1 MTRHR
6 RDSHAFVAR
15 QIFAIGGG
23 KTPEQISEH
32 LRGLTGK
39 ERPRVLVLTTAS
51 AEDPL
56 QMLRF
61 YDAYAGKAELGRVE
75 FFPWPP
81 EGLRELTLQQDLILV
96 GGGNT
101 ANMLA
106 IWRVHGFDDILR
118 EAYEQGILLAG
129 SSAGMIC
136 WFEAGVTDSFG
147 PQLSGLRDGLG
158 FLAGSAC
165 PHYDDE
171 ELRRPTYRRLVDEEG
186 FAAGYA
192 ADSGVGLHFV
202 EGELAGVLTAREEA
216 TAYRVEPGREKALP
230 ARLL

>member
-1 MTRHR
+1 MEK
-6 RDSHAFVAR
+6 

-23 KTPEQISEH
+23 PTPEPVREYL
-32 LRGLTGK
+32 LRLTGK
-39 ERPRVLVLTTAS
+39 ERPKVLLVPTAS
-51 AEDPL
+51 GEDPS
-56 QMLRF
+56 QSLRI
-61 YDAYAGKAELGRVE
+61 YDAYAGRADMTRVD

-81 EGLRELTLQQDLILV
+81 AGLRGLALRQDLILV

-118 EAYEQGILLAG
+118 EAYERGILLAG

-158 FLAGSAC
+158 LLAGSAC

-171 ELRRPTYRRLVDEEG
+171 ELRRPIYRRLVDEEG
-186 FAAGYA
+186 FPAGYA

-202 EGELAGVLTAREEA
+202 DGELTEVLTAREEA
-216 TAYRVEPGREKALP
+216 TAYRVERDREEALT
-230 ARLL
+230 ARFV